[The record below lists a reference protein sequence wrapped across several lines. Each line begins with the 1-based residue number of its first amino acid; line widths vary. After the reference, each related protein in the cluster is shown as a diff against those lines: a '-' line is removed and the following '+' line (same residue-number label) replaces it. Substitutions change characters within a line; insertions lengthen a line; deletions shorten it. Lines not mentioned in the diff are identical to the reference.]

1 MAPKKTNIKI
11 KRSKFNLYNKKKSKA
26 KRALRVAITVV
37 AVCAL
42 GVLGYGLGKPLM
54 KYIQDRNAGGPDT
67 SALLSS
73 IIGDAESSEMSTVIS
88 TDETSNV
95 EPNPQAGSKVYYLPE
110 NAALSEAALS
120 AELAAAKRS
129 GCEVVAVTLKN
140 DDGNLLYKTGIAE
153 VKDEAEIVTGTLAAT
168 RIATMISNE
177 GFIPAARI
185 STLMD
190 KTAGGVVKGNYR
202 IVEEQGGGTWH
213 DNRPEKGGK
222 PWLSPFKSESVN
234 YIGSITSELSAA
246 GFKRI
251 YCANTRFPAFFNV
264 DITTHLKDLPLT
276 EPDKRVSALWSV
288 VNFAKTNAEKNGA
301 ELWLEMS
308 ASAIVAEN
316 RNNTDA
322 EIAADKTKL
331 SGVKIIV
338 VYDLVKNP
346 ASSTASSS
354 AASSGNSGNSGA
366 AASSTVTSTVIQ
378 TANAANSASTSS
390 EASTSTAS
398 KTSSTASTST
408 TSGTKTPTVK
418 SDYETAKD
426 FCTTAKSLFGSGVD
440 FGVRIP
446 DYVTGKTLEDITR
459 ALNEAEIA
467 IYN

>member
-42 GVLGYGLGKPLM
+42 AVLGYGLGKPLM
-54 KYIQDRNAGGPDT
+54 KYIQDRNASSPNT

-73 IIGDAESSEMSTVIS
+73 IIGAGSSENSTLIS
-88 TDETSNV
+88 TDDTSNT
-95 EPNPQAGSKVYYLPE
+95 EPTPGENGKVYYLPE
-110 NAALSEAALS
+110 NAALSEASLT

-140 DDGNLLYKTGIAE
+140 ADGNLLYKTSIAE
-153 VKDEAEIVTGTLAAT
+153 VKDSAEVVTGTLTAT
-168 RIATMISNE
+168 RIATLISNE
-177 GFIPAARI
+177 GLIPAARI
-185 STLMD
+185 NTLMD
-190 KTAGGVVKGNYR
+190 KTAGGLVKGNYR
-202 IVEEQGGGTWH
+202 IVEDQGGGTWH

-222 PWLSPFKSESVN
+222 PWLSPFKSESAG
-234 YIGSITSELSAA
+234 YIGNITSELSAA

-251 YCANTRFPAFFNV
+251 YAANTRFPAFFNV
-264 DITTHLKDLPLT
+264 DITTNLKDLPLT
-276 EPDKRVSALWSV
+276 EPDKRLSALWSV
-288 VNFAKTNAEKNGA
+288 VNSAKTGAEKNGA

-316 RNNTDA
+316 KNNTDA
-322 EIAADKTKL
+322 EIATDKTKIQ
-331 SGVKIIV
+331 GVKVIV
-338 VYDLVKNP
+338 VYDLVKAP
-346 ASSTASSS
+346 ASSTTSSASSI
-354 AASSGNSGNSGA
+354 AASSTSA
-366 AASSTVTSTVIQ
+366 AASSTVTSTVTQ
-378 TANAANSASTSS
+378 TAHAANSASAGSTTSNTSS
-390 EASTSTAS
+390 A
-398 KTSSTASTST
+398 SSTASNT
-408 TSGTKTPTVK
+408 TSGTKAPTVK

-426 FCTTAKSLFGSGVD
+426 FSAKAKALLGSAE
-440 FGVRIP
+440 FGVKIP